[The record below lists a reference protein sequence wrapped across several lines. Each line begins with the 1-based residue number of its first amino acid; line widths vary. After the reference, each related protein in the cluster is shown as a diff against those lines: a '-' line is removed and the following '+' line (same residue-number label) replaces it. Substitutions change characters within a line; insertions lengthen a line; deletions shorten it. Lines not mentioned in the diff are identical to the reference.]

1 MRLNIVSERTGAIQ
15 KLRHELENSVDTNI
29 DSINGLYEIVD
40 VLIEQIQILQQDVN
54 KLANIFIKKAEENK
68 ELVDKIN
75 NIPNKEIYI

>member
-1 MRLNIVSERTGAIQ
+1 MSERTGAIQ
-15 KLRHELENSVDTNI
+15 KLRYELENSVDTNI

-54 KLANIFIKKAEENK
+54 KLANIFIKKTEENK

>member
-1 MRLNIVSERTGAIQ
+1 MSERTGAIQ

-29 DSINGLYEIVD
+29 DSINGLYKIVD

>member
-1 MRLNIVSERTGAIQ
+1 MSERTGAIQ